1 MTTGNHIDPC
11 RAARRRTGRLLSHF
25 LLYLVVIGILAGIN
39 AVKSPGVW
47 WVGWPALGLG
57 LALLAETWRTLVTP
71 YFTGMR
77 GERCDSEN
85 RS

>member
-1 MTTGNHIDPC
+1 MTNGNHIN
-11 RAARRRTGRLLSHF
+11 RRRIRRRRTGRLLSHF

-57 LALLAETWRTLVTP
+57 LALLAATWRTLVTP
-71 YFTGMR
+71 YFTGIPE
-77 GERCDSEN
+77 ER
-85 RS
+85 RH